1 MHKKMR
7 DSPGH
12 YLSDGLLYGGAAAVA
27 VGIGMIYLPAGIIA
41 AGLALIGISI
51 MVAKGADEDA
61 AD

>member
-12 YLSDGLLYGGAAAVA
+12 YVSDGLLYGGAAAIA

-51 MVAKGADEDA
+51 MVAKGVDEDA

>member
-12 YLSDGLLYGGAAAVA
+12 YVSDVLLYGGAAAIA

-51 MVAKGADEDA
+51 VVAKGVDEDA

>member
-7 DSPGH
+7 DSPAQ
-12 YLSDGLLYGGAAAVA
+12 YVSDVLLYLGTAGVV

-41 AGLALIGISI
+41 AGLALIGIGI
-51 MVAKGADEDA
+51 LVAGGDGNA